1 MKLDF
6 NAEAHEYRLDG
17 QLVPSVTQVLAVLE
31 DFEGVPW
38 HLLEAAR
45 KFGQHVHEAC
55 ALMVRGE
62 LDWASLDPALVPY
75 VEAAQRF
82 IDESGF
88 VVRACELQVAHP
100 SLRYA
105 GTLDLLGEWRE
116 LCLIDFKSGVFPR
129 SVGPQTAGYAA
140 AYQEQT
146 GVRVERRYCVQLN
159 PALPNGYKT
168 HPLINTADSHIWL
181 SCLNIWKY
189 KNAT

>member
-100 SLRYA
+100 SLQVCRHA
-105 GTLDLLGEWRE
+105 R
-116 LCLIDFKSGVFPR
+116 SSRGVARTVP
-129 SVGPQTAGYAA
+129 
-140 AYQEQT
+140 
-146 GVRVERRYCVQLN
+146 
-159 PALPNGYKT
+159 
-168 HPLINTADSHIWL
+168 H
-181 SCLNIWKY
+181 
-189 KNAT
+189 